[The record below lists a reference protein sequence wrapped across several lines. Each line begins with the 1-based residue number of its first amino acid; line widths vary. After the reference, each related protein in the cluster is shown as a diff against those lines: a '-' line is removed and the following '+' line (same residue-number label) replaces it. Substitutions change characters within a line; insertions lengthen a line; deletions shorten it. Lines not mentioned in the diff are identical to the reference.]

1 MKFKIAIVLL
11 LFLFSCSDSSHEFE
25 WYKGTFND
33 ALYEVSNQKDK
44 ILFLDFYSDN

>member
-11 LFLFSCSDSSHEFE
+11 LLFLSCSDSKFE
-25 WYKGTFND
+25 WYQGTLDN
-33 ALYEVSNQKDK
+33 ALNELADEKNK